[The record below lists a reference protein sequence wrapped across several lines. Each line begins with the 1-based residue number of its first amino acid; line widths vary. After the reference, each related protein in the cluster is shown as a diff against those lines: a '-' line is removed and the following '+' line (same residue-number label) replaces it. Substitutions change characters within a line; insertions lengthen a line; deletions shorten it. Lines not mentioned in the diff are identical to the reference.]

1 MLPCATSVALNLPSI
16 GQPMNVRHETTI
28 HSAGER
34 AAARAEALGAIC
46 RQFDIDA
53 LYAFGSR
60 GLEALEWLEGKRAHL
75 VPGGSDV
82 DVGVKL
88 PGLADERDLA
98 LRDKVRLTVAL
109 EDLLGVDRVD
119 LVTFV
124 EADALMAVAIISGEL
139 LYARDLRATDELELY
154 LLRRAADLEPLARE
168 RRAMIL
174 GRSR

>member
-1 MLPCATSVALNLPSI
+1 
-16 GQPMNVRHETTI
+16 MNVRHETTI

-46 RQFDIDA
+46 RRFDIDA

-60 GLEALEWLEGKRAHL
+60 GVEALEWIEGKRAQL
-75 VPGGSDV
+75 DPGGSDV

-88 PGLADERDLA
+88 PGLAAERDLA

-109 EDLLGVDRVD
+109 EDLLGVNRVD

-124 EADALMAVAIISGEL
+124 EADAFMAVAIIRGEL

-154 LLRRAADLEPLARE
+154 LLRRAADLGPLARA
-168 RRAMIL
+168 RRAIIL